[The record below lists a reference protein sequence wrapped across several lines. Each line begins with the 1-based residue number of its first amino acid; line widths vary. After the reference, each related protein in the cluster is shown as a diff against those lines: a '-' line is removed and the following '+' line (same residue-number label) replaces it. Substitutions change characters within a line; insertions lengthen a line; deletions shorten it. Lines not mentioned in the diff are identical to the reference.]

1 MYVRMFLPVC
11 ARPDHRRKTRAAHK
25 RVAATVLVD
34 TIPPPR
40 LIWAVVE
47 LVFVFRLG
55 GPTPSEA
62 AGGRPLTERSKRDGL
77 ARGRSP
83 HFRKIWLV
91 GAGQLKIC
99 NACCPAGPAPVAT
112 AADQHQVND
121 GLVHTRTQ
129 LRHILSR
136 PSGMP
141 TWHCLPT
148 GVVHSHATA
157 IAVPLPRCFATDED
171 ARAERAGRRL
181 STPLA
186 DR

>member
-1 MYVRMFLPVC
+1 MKTVRVVTYTTDKLGQCLNFTGITLSDNQTLTAQRIKTVVLKSLKYHI
-11 ARPDHRRKTRAAHK
+11 ARERAQRAQRERK
-25 RVAATVLVD
+25 
-34 TIPPPR
+34 
-40 LIWAVVE
+40 
-47 LVFVFRLG
+47 
-55 GPTPSEA
+55 
-62 AGGRPLTERSKRDGL
+62 RSF
-77 ARGRSP
+77 GRSP

-121 GLVHTRTQ
+121 GLVHTRNQ

-171 ARAERAGRRL
+171 ARGEPAAG
-181 STPLA
+181 
-186 DR
+186 